1 MFPRTRKT
9 RFPLRGDRWIPL
21 LPLHVQSNQFPHLSA
36 TDHRN
41 AWFVQVI
48 SFDKVTRLVIES
60 SNRVS
65 AIKRDEEGEGER
77 KEGREE
83 ERKSEFKDN
92 IYGREDRWT

>member
-1 MFPRTRKT
+1 MDSPPPPSRAIEPISSLFRDGSSKR
-9 RFPLRGDRWIPL
+9 
-21 LPLHVQSNQFPHLSA
+21 V
-36 TDHRN
+36 
-41 AWFVQVI
+41 WFVQVI

>member
-21 LPLHVQSNQFPHLSA
+21 LPLHVQSNQFPHLST

-41 AWFVQVI
+41 A
-48 SFDKVTRLVIES
+48 SKLSRSMNKVTRLVIES

-77 KEGREE
+77 KEGREK

>member
-1 MFPRTRKT
+1 MDSPPPPSRAIEPISSPFH
-9 RFPLRGDRWIPL
+9 D
-21 LPLHVQSNQFPHLSA
+21 
-36 TDHRN
+36 DHRN
-41 AWFVQVI
+41 A
-48 SFDKVTRLVIES
+48 SKLSRSMNKVTRLVIES

>member
-1 MFPRTRKT
+1 MDSPPPPSRAIEPISSPFHDGNASK
-9 RFPLRGDRWIPL
+9 
-21 LPLHVQSNQFPHLSA
+21 LS
-36 TDHRN
+36 RSMN
-41 AWFVQVI
+41 
-48 SFDKVTRLVIES
+48 KVTRLVIES

>member
-1 MFPRTRKT
+1 MDSPPPPSRAIEPISSPFRDGSSKR
-9 RFPLRGDRWIPL
+9 
-21 LPLHVQSNQFPHLSA
+21 V
-36 TDHRN
+36 
-41 AWFVQVI
+41 WFVQVI

>member
-9 RFPLRGDRWIPL
+9 RFPPRGDRWIPL
-21 LPLHVQSNQFPHLSA
+21 LPLHVQSNQFPHLST

-41 AWFVQVI
+41 A
-48 SFDKVTRLVIES
+48 SKLSRSMNKVTRLEIES

-77 KEGREE
+77 KEGREK

>member
-41 AWFVQVI
+41 AWLVQVI

-77 KEGREE
+77 KEGREK

>member
-1 MFPRTRKT
+1 MDSPPPPSRAIEPISSLFRDGSSKR
-9 RFPLRGDRWIPL
+9 
-21 LPLHVQSNQFPHLSA
+21 V
-36 TDHRN
+36 
-41 AWFVQVI
+41 WFVQVI

-77 KEGREE
+77 KEGREK

-92 IYGREDRWT
+92 IYGREDR

>member
-1 MFPRTRKT
+1 MDSPPPPSRAIEPISSPFRDGSSKR
-9 RFPLRGDRWIPL
+9 
-21 LPLHVQSNQFPHLSA
+21 V
-36 TDHRN
+36 
-41 AWFVQVI
+41 WFVQVI

-77 KEGREE
+77 KEGKEE
-83 ERKSEFKDN
+83 ERKNEFKDN